1 MSDSALRVR
10 RTSHHG
16 GSRKIPRDSSR
27 ASHPFVPLRHWRL
40 ILVAVALCVLLPGI
54 SAPTSPSGKDEYLLT
69 LRTPLAMMENDVWAI
84 PELDG
89 APRLK
94 KPPLIYWLGRA
105 SYEAFGPGLASGR
118 LVAVGFALLL
128 LAATA
133 GIARRLTGSDAAAF
147 WSGLVLVTAA
157 GFAVE
162 GRRMMLDV
170 PVAALSASA
179 FWAALAAW
187 ESRRTSLWALA
198 GVAAGL
204 GFLAKGPI
212 VAVVAGSGALACLAS
227 GHWPLAGLRRRWWQL
242 VVAAAV
248 MAAVALPWFWWV
260 GEQVPN
266 AADVLAGEIEARQI
280 GGFSL
285 APLGGFLVITA
296 PWAFWVFSRSAQPRL
311 DRTLW
316 LWIALSLAPFL
327 FVRTFERYL
336 IGSIVP
342 LAILVGMQFS
352 GGAPGRDW
360 QRVGGVFLAAV
371 PLVVGL
377 FALWFRIAPVL
388 GAAAIALAI
397 AVAAIWITVPRPAW
411 WVASAVA
418 LWVVGIGIVYPALGI
433 NAMPDWVR
441 EAGAREPMLLYRG
454 PQPALLPILSGRAHY
469 RVGRLA
475 AAPGE
480 LAGRL
485 VGVSEVDRPALAE
498 EARARGLRLEEIGS
512 YTTFATYGS
521 GLRFWPPHVGREG
534 WRRALESRS
543 ADAFRTRIHLVRLAR
558 EPG

>member
-1 MSDSALRVR
+1 M
-10 RTSHHG
+10 
-16 GSRKIPRDSSR
+16 
-27 ASHPFVPLRHWRL
+27 PLRHWRL
-40 ILVAVALCVLLPGI
+40 ILVAVALAVLLPGI

-69 LRTPLAMMENDVWAI
+69 LRTPLAMMEADVWVI

-94 KPPLIYWLGRA
+94 KPPLVYWLGRA
-105 SYEAFGPGLASGR
+105 SYELFGPGLGSGR

-147 WSGLVLVTAA
+147 WSGLVLITAA

-170 PVAALSASA
+170 PVAALSAAA

-187 ESRRTSLWALA
+187 ESRRAWLWALA
-198 GVAAGL
+198 GLAAGL

-227 GHWPLAGLRRRWWQL
+227 GRWPLAELRSRWWQL
-242 VVAAAV
+242 IVAAAV

-285 APLGGFLVITA
+285 APLGGFLVIAA
-296 PWAFWVFSRSAQPRL
+296 PWALWAFSRSGEPRL

-342 LAILVGMQFS
+342 LAILVGAQFS
-352 GGAPGRDW
+352 RDIAGRAW
-360 QRVGGVFLAAV
+360 HRLGGVLLAAV
-371 PLVVGL
+371 PLAVGL
-377 FALWFRIAPVL
+377 FALWFRVAPAL
-388 GAAAIALAI
+388 GAVAIAMAI
-397 AVAAIWITVPRPAW
+397 AFVAVWVVARRPAW
-411 WVASAVA
+411 WVAAAAA
-418 LWVVGIGIVYPALGI
+418 LWVVGLGIVYPALGI

-469 RVGRLA
+469 RVGELA
-475 AAPGE
+475 RAPGD
-480 LAGRL
+480 LTGKL
-485 VGVSEVDRPALAE
+485 VGVSEFDRAALEAD
-498 EARARGLRLEEIGS
+498 ARARGLRLEEVGS
-512 YTTFATYGS
+512 YAAFATYGS

-534 WRRALESRS
+534 WSKAIESRS
-543 ADAFRTRIHLVRLAR
+543 ADVLRTRIHLVRLVR
-558 EPG
+558 EAG